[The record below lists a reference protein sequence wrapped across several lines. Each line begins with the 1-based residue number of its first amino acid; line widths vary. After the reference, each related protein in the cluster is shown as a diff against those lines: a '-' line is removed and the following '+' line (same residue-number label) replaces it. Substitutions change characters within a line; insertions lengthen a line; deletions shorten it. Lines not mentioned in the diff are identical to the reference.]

1 MTPGYWK
8 NHLNVAFGL
17 TGGGAVTLGNYAVS
31 TKTLA
36 TKVFNSMNCSS
47 SKPNDA
53 IGCLAGHLLAT
64 EYNLLNG
71 TDTCIVAVRD
81 KADAFLS
88 GGVADGVTGITYT
101 GPTGSYTLS
110 AAQRA
115 EAIKLK
121 DAMDKYNN
129 NGGC

>member
-1 MTPGYWK
+1 M
-8 NHLNVAFGL
+8 AFGL
-17 TGGGAVTLGNYAVS
+17 TGGSAVKLGNYAVS
-31 TKTLA
+31 SKTLA
-36 TKVFNSMNCSS
+36 TKVFNAMNCSS

-101 GPTGSYTLS
+101 GPTGNYTLS

-115 EAIKLK
+115 EAITLK
-121 DAMDKYNN
+121 SAMDKYNN

>member
-1 MTPGYWK
+1 M
-8 NHLNVAFGL
+8 
-17 TGGGAVTLGNYAVS
+17 
-31 TKTLA
+31 
-36 TKVFNSMNCSS
+36 
-47 SKPNDA
+47 
-53 IGCLAGHLLAT
+53 
-64 EYNLLNG
+64 
-71 TDTCIVAVRD
+71 AVRD

-101 GPTGSYTLS
+101 GPTGNYTLS

-115 EAIKLK
+115 EAILLK